1 MASRVSPC
9 RASATS
15 PVGNGRKNHRE
26 QDEQVQPQEQLIGP
40 GELVGQGGVQQP
52 RAAVPRT

>member
-1 MASRVSPC
+1 VQG
-9 RASATS
+9 
-15 PVGNGRKNHRE
+15 VGDQPGRERQEDHRE